1 MTIAFGGPPAHPT
14 AQRITFEEYLAYS
27 DGSDT
32 RYELVRG
39 ELVAMSLGTGKHGKI
54 AKFLDDR
61 FNAEIAAL
69 ALDWTSQRLT
79 VGVQSPRGS
88 RSCRIPDVTVLSVAQ
103 WDDMEDRESVIRA
116 HESPPILVVEVMSPS
131 TQSTD
136 LRAKRSEYAARQ
148 ISEYWM
154 IDPVAEGVWVLTL
167 VDGQYQEQRFSGDS
181 LIGSLVFPMLN
192 LTVAQVS
199 G

>member
-1 MTIAFGGPPAHPT
+1 MTIAT
-14 AQRITFEEYLAYS
+14 AKLMSLEEYLTYD
-27 DGSDT
+27 DGTDA
-32 RYELVRG
+32 RHELVDG
-39 ELVAMSLGTGKHGKI
+39 VLVEMSLGTGKHGGVIRRLVKQLELAAEALEKDWI
-54 AKFLDDR
+54 ALP
-61 FNAEIAAL
+61 AL
-69 ALDWTSQRLT
+69 
-79 VGVQSPRGS
+79 VGIETKGAKDQV
-88 RSCRIPDVTVLSVAQ
+88 RIPDVVLLPEPQ
-103 WDDMEDRESVIRA
+103 WNEIEQRPGSATGFCTEP
-116 HESPPILVVEVMSPS
+116 PPILVVEVMSPS